1 MSCSF
6 WIRRKKRAA
15 ILEKER
21 QAEIRRQAYEAQ
33 KQAESVTKEEEPETK
48 GGAKNGRRTVLIIES
63 GLEWI
68 QNNTTLEF
76 DITNIEEIKALPS
89 SVKLFLIKFLDVND
103 ISAGV
108 ASESIESLSQS
119 FDTSDKSAMIWQFA
133 EELLYPY
140 LKSRVRFITAEKR
153 WKEQ

>member
-1 MSCSF
+1 MDVEQVKSLNLG
-6 WIRRKKRAA
+6 IDPVDA
-15 ILEKER
+15 
-21 QAEIRRQAYEAQ
+21 
-33 KQAESVTKEEEPETK
+33 
-48 GGAKNGRRTVLIIES
+48 RTVLIIES

-68 QNNTTLEF
+68 LNNTTLEF

-108 ASESIESLSQS
+108 ASESIEGLSQS
-119 FDTSDKSAMIWQFA
+119 FDTSDKSAMIWRFA

>member
-1 MSCSF
+1 MDVEQVKSLNLG
-6 WIRRKKRAA
+6 IDPVDA
-15 ILEKER
+15 
-21 QAEIRRQAYEAQ
+21 
-33 KQAESVTKEEEPETK
+33 
-48 GGAKNGRRTVLIIES
+48 RTVLIIES

-68 QNNTTLEF
+68 LNNTTLEF

-119 FDTSDKSAMIWQFA
+119 FKTDRTEDLIWDYAYQ
-133 EELLYPY
+133 LLYPY
-140 LKSRVRFITAEKR
+140 LKSRVRFVAAEKR
-153 WKEQ
+153 WKEC